1 MPELA
6 DLLTGAN
13 ARHALARRDI
23 AAVFGI
29 LRDAGVSQVHIARAT
44 GQRQSEVSEII
55 TGRQVQSVA
64 LLGRIADGLG
74 VPRGWMGLAYA
85 SGLTPEPVEPDDATT
100 EDERRMNLLR
110 HAATVLW
117 GSPVFG
123 AADPI
128 RIRHARTPVQS
139 RIGFGDVESLVST
152 TARLEQL
159 LGDLGGTPMSDALT
173 AHARAGEA
181 LLRARMEE
189 PVRKRLLDALADLHR
204 VAGRAAGDAGLR
216 DRSRQHYA
224 RGMSCGGAADNKV
237 LMIMNLRGEGTTE
250 LQFGG
255 ANDALK
261 LFQLGTSTAPTPVFR
276 AVLENDSAWALARLG
291 LAEEAY
297 AALRRARDAR
307 QAANEEPSPQDFGR
321 AMRHVEGCT
330 QLTLGRFDLA
340 VQALAAAVDGAGHAV
355 RCSTLNFSELAT
367 AQLRGGEVRAGLQTA
382 ARVVDK
388 ARTLRS
394 VWVCDRLAPLQ
405 EAAAARRDSTCQDLA
420 RELATLRSA
429 A

>member
-1 MPELA
+1 MAMLA
-6 DLLTGAN
+6 ELLTGAN
-13 ARHALARRDI
+13 ARSALARRDI

-55 TGRQVQSVA
+55 ASRQVQSVP
-64 LLGRIADGLG
+64 LLERIADGLG
-74 VPRGWMGLAYA
+74 APRGWMGLAYVDSLA
-85 SGLTPEPVEPDDATT
+85 PEPVAPDDMT
-100 EDERRMNLLR
+100 EDDRRRNLLR
-110 HAATVLW
+110 HAATVRW

-123 AADPI
+123 AAD
-128 RIRHARTPVQS
+128 RIHIHPAPTPMQS
-139 RIGFGDVESLVST
+139 RIGFGDIQSLVST
-152 TARLEQL
+152 TAGLEHL
-159 LGDLGGTPMSDALT
+159 LGSLGGTPTSDALT
-173 AHARAGEA
+173 AHARAGET
-181 LLRARMEE
+181 LLRARMAK
-189 PVRKRLLDALADLHR
+189 PVRRQLLDALADLHR
-204 VAGRAAGDAGLR
+204 IAGRAAGDAGLR

-224 RGMSCGGAADNKV
+224 RGMSFAGAADSKV
-237 LMIMNLRGEGTTE
+237 LIIMNLRGEGTTE

-261 LFQLGTSTAPTPVFR
+261 LFQLGLSTAPTPIFR
-276 AVLENDSAWALARLG
+276 AVLENDSTWALARLG
-291 LAEEAY
+291 LTEEAH

-307 QAANEEPSPQDFGR
+307 QAANDEPSPQDFGR

-340 VQALAAAVDGAGHAV
+340 VQALAAAVDGADHAV
-355 RCSTLNFSELAT
+355 RCSTLNLSELAT
-367 AQLRGGEVRAGLQTA
+367 AQLSGGEVRVGLQTA

-394 VWVCDRLAPLQ
+394 VWVRDRLAPLQ